1 MTGLKQWKIYMI
13 LTGVMIVWGFNL
25 ATVKYMVEFV
35 GPVTLTTFRILLAG
49 ISVFVI
55 LGYFKLLRWPSRIDW
70 KYILLGALLNV
81 VSHHYFLSNALTL
94 TTGTNAGLILG
105 TGPMLTAVLVS
116 LIMRNYPSRLQW
128 LGVIIGLAGVVITV
142 RVGSG
147 PTSGMNIGDLFVFIS
162 ILTQVLSYIVIANA
176 AKNLDPRLMTGYM
189 FITGSIVLFFISLIQ
204 EPGGMAAF
212 AEVPTVFWFAF
223 VFSAVLGTS
232 VGHMLYNYSI
242 GQAGPT
248 KAAIFMNL
256 NTLFSLVAAAIILN
270 ETILPGHLGGFVLIV
285 IGVLF
290 GSGAAEDLL
299 NKRRKRFS

>member
-1 MTGLKQWKIYMI
+1 MVI
-13 LTGVMIVWGFNL
+13 WGFNL

-35 GPVTLTTFRILLAG
+35 GPVTLTAFRILLSG

-55 LGYFKLLRWPSRIDW
+55 LGTLKMLRWPTKNEW

-81 VSHHYFLSNALTL
+81 VAHHYFLSNALTM

-116 LIMRNYPSRLQW
+116 LIMRTFPSRLQW
-128 LGVIIGLAGVVITV
+128 LGVMVGLAGVVITV
-142 RVGSG
+142 LVGSG
-147 PTSGMNIGDLFVFIS
+147 PTSGLNLGDVFVFIA
-162 ILTQVLSYIVIANA
+162 ILVQVLSFIVIANA
-176 AKNLDPRLMTGYM
+176 AKTLDPRLMTGYM
-189 FITGSIVLFFISLIQ
+189 FVVGSVVLLIIALIQ
-204 EPGGMAAF
+204 EPGEIMAF
-212 AEVPTVFWFAF
+212 ADVSTVFWIAF
-223 VFSAVLGTS
+223 IYSAVFGTS

-256 NTLFSLVAAAIILN
+256 NTLFSLIAMALLLN
-270 ETILPGHLGGFVLIV
+270 ETIRGGHIAGFVLIV
-285 IGVLF
+285 IGVIF

-299 NKRRKRFS
+299 KKRRKRLSV